1 MGGCPNNIHVSLPLF
16 FDAPKFRPW
25 TIRTLSFSRVAESPL
40 ASNRVVC
47 TADDVDGSFG
57 TDRFVSKCVTWGGS
71 YPKTS
76 YHEYEEEEEE
86 EEEED
91 SLVLKFNVKSTVFTV
106 RNTGLEM
113 FVYQSVYILSLH

>member
-1 MGGCPNNIHVSLPLF
+1 MF

-76 YHEYEEEEEE
+76 LSYGKKKKKKTNRRQ
-86 EEEED
+86 
-91 SLVLKFNVKSTVFTV
+91 LMLKFNV
-106 RNTGLEM
+106 
-113 FVYQSVYILSLH
+113 